1 MRFVTPGGSTAS
13 VLRAVVA
20 ATGLSLLMSGCS
32 GGPVIIPPS
41 EQPLSKESSMLLGK
55 KGMET
60 NTPIYIRIF
69 KEESELEIWKA
80 RADGRFYHFKTYP
93 ICNWSGELGPKY
105 AQGDKQAPE
114 GFYSIS
120 LNQLKPDSNYYLA
133 FNIGFP
139 NAYDRANG
147 RDGKFLMIHGK
158 CKSAG
163 CYAMTDALVEEI
175 YALGRDALRGGQ
187 QSIPLHAFPYRMT
200 DEKLARYKTNK
211 NYAFWKT
218 LKEGYDSFE
227 VTRMPPTV
235 AVCERKYVVNVVM
248 PPFTELDPIAA
259 CPRFEKPA
267 LTPFAAAPTEQ
278 KLAMERVTVV
288 GPKTR
293 GPGNISLPPADADP
307 IASAIAS
314 SNSRMPNPE
323 AASALGYRQ

>member
-1 MRFVTPGGSTAS
+1 
-13 VLRAVVA
+13 
-20 ATGLSLLMSGCS
+20 
-32 GGPVIIPPS
+32 
-41 EQPLSKESSMLLGK
+41 
-55 KGMET
+55 
-60 NTPIYIRIF
+60 
-69 KEESELEIWKA
+69 
-80 RADGRFYHFKTYP
+80 
-93 ICNWSGELGPKY
+93 
-105 AQGDKQAPE
+105 
-114 GFYSIS
+114 
-120 LNQLKPDSNYYLA
+120 
-133 FNIGFP
+133 
-139 NAYDRANG
+139 
-147 RDGKFLMIHGK
+147 
-158 CKSAG
+158 
-163 CYAMTDALVEEI
+163 
-175 YALGRDALRGGQ
+175 
-187 QSIPLHAFPYRMT
+187 MT
-200 DEKLARYKTNK
+200 DEKLARYKSNK